1 MSEETATDPMV
12 PPPPAS
18 GAGPNGRHGGPNGQV
33 PAWSPSGAAQSVV
46 PIPAPRRAD
55 AGPTPAAL
63 DDVQHDEPEMDVPP
77 EPEVAAFAEMA
88 GRVETQIRR
97 VIVGQHDLVRTVLAC
112 LFAQGHVLLE
122 GVPGLGKTL
131 LLRTLA
137 ESLSLEFHRI
147 QCTPDLMPADIV
159 GTTVLGGADEESFQT
174 RFQPGPVF
182 TQLLLADE
190 VNRATPKSQSALLEA
205 MAERNVTVGGVT
217 RALPEPFFVMATQN
231 PIEMEGTYPLPEAQ
245 LDRFL
250 AKVLVELP
258 SPEDLIGILTRTTG
272 TQSAVAEPVAGT
284 DELLHASALVRRVPM
299 ARHVLRHV
307 VDLVQATHPASAHAP
322 AGVRRYARHGASPR
336 GAQALVL
343 LAKAYALLDGR
354 VAASTDD
361 VRTAARPCLRH
372 RMVLGYEAAAA
383 QVTADDLVDELLKA
397 VASPKPPVRGAV

>member
-1 MSEETATDPMV
+1 
-12 PPPPAS
+12 
-18 GAGPNGRHGGPNGQV
+18 
-33 PAWSPSGAAQSVV
+33 
-46 PIPAPRRAD
+46 
-55 AGPTPAAL
+55 
-63 DDVQHDEPEMDVPP
+63 
-77 EPEVAAFAEMA
+77 MA

-159 GTTVLGGADEESFQT
+159 GTTVLGEADDRETFST

-258 SPEDLIGILTRTTG
+258 SPDDLIGILTRTTG
-272 TQSAVAEPVAGT
+272 NRSATAEPVADT
-284 DELLHASALVRRVPM
+284 DDLLHAADLVRRVPM
-299 ARHVLRHV
+299 AHHVLRHV
-307 VDLVQATHPASAHAP
+307 VDLVQATHPSNEHAP
-322 AGVRRYARHGASPR
+322 PGISRYARHGSSPR

-361 VRTAARPCLRH
+361 VRAAARPCLRH

-383 QVTADDLVDELLKA
+383 QVTGDDLVDELLQA
-397 VASPKPPVRGAV
+397 VGSPKPPVRGAV